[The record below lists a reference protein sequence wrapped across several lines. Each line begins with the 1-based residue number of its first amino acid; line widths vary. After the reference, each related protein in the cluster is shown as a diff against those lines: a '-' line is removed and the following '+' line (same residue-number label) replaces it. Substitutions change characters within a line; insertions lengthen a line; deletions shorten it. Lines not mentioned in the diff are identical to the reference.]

1 LIPKHFPAKVCHQ
14 KNACCYELARI
25 PIAKP
30 VSGPGSSLRA
40 GFAEDALAVP
50 GMILPERG

>member
-14 KNACCYELARI
+14 KNAFCYELARI

-30 VSGPGSSLRA
+30 VSAPRQA
-40 GFAEDALAVP
+40 FAEDALAVP